1 MGDEL
6 ITLLPYITWD
16 VDPLIFPPFEFLK
29 WYGLLWVTGII
40 LGYQLL
46 LKIYRR
52 ENLPSSDADRLTLY
66 VLIGAIV
73 GARLGH
79 VLFYEPLYYWNNPIE
94 ILPIKLN
101 PQIRFTGLAGL
112 ASHGGVIGTLI
123 ALYVYNRKYKKG
135 YLWMLDRL
143 IIPGALLGGFIRLG
157 NLMNAEIVGLPTEL
171 PWAFVFA
178 RIDQIPRHPSQLYES
193 IFYFLIFILLFRLW
207 KSGLAY
213 YRGLLFGLG
222 LTFIFTYRF
231 AVEFFKE
238 DQVAIESEWLLNLG
252 QILSIPMILAGI
264 VLVIWSVRQAKKSL

>member
-40 LGYQLL
+40 LGYQL
-46 LKIYRR
+46 
-52 ENLPSSDADRLTLY
+52 LPSSDADRLTLY

-112 ASHGGVIGTLI
+112 ASHGGMIGTLI

-264 VLVIWSVRQAKKSL
+264 VLVIWSVRQAKKAFK